1 MYGSDEKNSRY
12 RNIDKKLAKKFWTTF
27 VEKLL
32 RNKCICEN
40 LHCFAHFRGYVKM
53 ENFKCEKMIISTP
66 YLISE
71 HFKIISNHRKKLM
84 DFWTRGTNRNP
95 PEKKLAG
102 IFGKFF

>member
-1 MYGSDEKNSRY
+1 
-12 RNIDKKLAKKFWTTF
+12 
-27 VEKLL
+27 
-32 RNKCICEN
+32 
-40 LHCFAHFRGYVKM
+40 M
-53 ENFKCEKMIISTP
+53 ENFKCEEMIISTP

-102 IFGKFF
+102 IFGKFFWFYMVFNVPVILYEMLLYCR